1 MGYYAA
7 RAAHAAQEQLNAEYT
22 RLQVV
27 IQRLQADTQ
36 ILEAENRRL
45 RTEIIQL
52 QDELAH
58 PKADIPVKLYRD
70 VSDDEV
76 YEDICPECKPSIPE
90 SFDRPM
96 YSVGG
101 FGCNQC
107 SEATMIGGD
116 ETDQYPLSDCCN
128 PLWEDPRYEGQQLR
142 LLCRHHLL
150 KALVE

>member
-1 MGYYAA
+1 MDYYISQT
-7 RAAHAAQEQLNAEYT
+7 AQEQLNAERE
-22 RLQVV
+22 RLQVE
-27 IQRLQADTQ
+27 IKRLKADNQ
-36 ILEAENRRL
+36 ILEAENRDIRA
-45 RTEIIQL
+45 EIIQL
-52 QDELAH
+52 QGERTHLKAH
-58 PKADIPVKLYRD
+58 IPVEFYRD
-70 VSDDEV
+70 VSDEV

-128 PLWEDPRYEGQQLR
+128 SLWEDPIYEGQQLR